1 MDAERADRRLAAIFA
16 ADVEGYSR
24 LMGRDERAT
33 LATLTAH
40 RAVMDELLARY
51 RGRVAN
57 TAGDSVLA
65 EFASVVDAVE
75 CASVL
80 QEALAVRNEA
90 LPPDRLMAFRIGI
103 HVGDVLVKDG
113 DLFGD
118 GVNIAARLQTLA
130 APGGLCISEAA
141 RMHLGDRLPLRWD
154 DGGSQVVKNIAAPV
168 RVYHLAAA
176 GPFQPAASTPPA
188 LPDRPSVAVLPF
200 DNMSGDSADDYF
212 ADGMVEEI
220 TTALSR
226 HRWLFVIARNSS
238 FTFKGRTFDVK
249 QVGRELGVRY
259 VVEGSVRRAGARVR
273 ITGQLI
279 DALTGAHLWAD
290 RFEGTLEDVF
300 DLQDRVTESL
310 VATIAPRIE
319 QAEIERA
326 RRKPTDSLDAYDL
339 YLRAMAGVHGWTR
352 EGNAE
357 ALDLFRRAVALDP
370 EFAAAYGMAARC
382 YSQRKASGWVTDRA
396 ADVAE
401 AERLA
406 RRAAALGRDDAVALV
421 GAGIALA
428 FVVGDLDGGDAC
440 VGRALEL
447 NPSYA
452 WGWLHGAWIRIWQ
465 GDHATGIDRA
475 ARAMR
480 LSPADPHIFTM
491 QSATAMAHCLA
502 GEHETALRWAELAL
516 GARPHFLISAAVA
529 AVSGA
534 LTGRESRAATGM
546 ALLRSVAPNLHL
558 GNLADYFPIRRA
570 EDAARWCEGLSRA
583 GLAS

>member
-75 CASVL
+75 CASVV
-80 QEALAVRNEA
+80 QDALALRNQP
-90 LPPDRLMAFRIGI
+90 LPAERRMDFRIGI
-103 HVGDVLVKDG
+103 HVGDVLVKGG

-130 APGGLCISEAA
+130 APGGLCISETA
-141 RMHLGDRLPLRWD
+141 RLHLGDRLPLRWD
-154 DGGSQVVKNIAAPV
+154 EGGVQAVKNIAASV
-168 RVYHLAAA
+168 RIYHLAMA
-176 GPFQPAASTPPA
+176 GRSQPAAAGAPA

-200 DNMSGDSADDYF
+200 DNMSGDAKDDYF

-238 FTFKGRTFDVK
+238 FTYKGRRFDVK

-259 VVEGSVRRAGARVR
+259 VVEGSVRRAGDRVR

-290 RFEGTLEDVF
+290 RFDGTLDDVF

-319 QAEIERA
+319 QAEIDRA

-339 YLRAMAGVHGWTR
+339 YLRAMAAVHGWTR

-357 ALDLFRRAVALDP
+357 ALDLFRRAVTLDP
-370 EFAAAYGMAARC
+370 DFAAAYGMAARC

-401 AERLA
+401 AKRLA

-428 FVVGDLDGGDAC
+428 FVVGDLDGGDVC
-440 VGRALEL
+440 LGRALDL

-452 WGWLHGAWIRIWQ
+452 WGWLHGAWVRIWQ
-465 GDHATGIDRA
+465 GDHAAGIDRA

-502 GEHETALRWAELAL
+502 GEHEAALRWAELAL
-516 GARPHFLISAAVA
+516 GARPDFLISAAVV
-529 AVSGA
+529 AVSGG
-534 LTGRESRAATGM
+534 LTGRENRAATGM
-546 ALLRSVAPNLHL
+546 ALLRSIAPDLRQ
-558 GNLADYFPIRRA
+558 GNLADYFPIRGA
-570 EDAARWCEGLSRA
+570 EDAARWREGLTRA
-583 GLAS
+583 GLPA